1 MGDFRKKREDGGCPL
16 KSLPLKTKSWKHMLQ
31 KGDQSSCAKHFH
43 IYHNTVHFKKGKQNI
58 LHVLLHLSTR
68 WSNNF
73 NVFANYNIPLFYLH
87 SFGNQY
93 PEVFCIHHPSVCHLP
108 VMGSDFLPINMQKIT
123 LITSG
128 VASFLT
134 HSFPMHPFFT
144 PWNIRKP

>member
-1 MGDFRKKREDGGCPL
+1 MGDFRKKREDGSC
-16 KSLPLKTKSWKHMLQ
+16 PLKTKASRSKRRVGIICYKKVTKVLVQ
-31 KGDQSSCAKHFH
+31 NTSIYITTLSILKKANKISCTYCYIYRQGDQ
-43 IYHNTVHFKKGKQNI
+43 IT
-58 LHVLLHLSTR
+58 
-68 WSNNF
+68 

-134 HSFPMHPFFT
+134 HSFPMNSFST
-144 PWNIRKP
+144 P